1 MSLFLVIPMIS
12 RPAKL
17 ASCRSFL
24 LPICMPENS
33 GGVGLKSVR
42 RTVGNLVNTFSEFW
56 MERGQAELLGRN
68 PGSAK

>member
-1 MSLFLVIPMIS
+1 L
-12 RPAKL
+12 
-17 ASCRSFL
+17 
-24 LPICMPENS
+24 
-33 GGVGLKSVR
+33 LKSVR